1 MFWEKKSL
9 EDIRQ
14 IILEKLSNNVP
25 VRETISLAF
34 RVFSRSN
41 SIARP
46 ALRRGRSDLLFL

>member
-14 IILEKLSNNVP
+14 IIIEKLSNNVP
-25 VRETISLAF
+25 VRKTMSLAF

-41 SIARP
+41 SISRP
-46 ALRRGRSDLLFL
+46 ALRRGQT

>member
-14 IILEKLSNNVP
+14 IIIEKLSNNVP
-25 VRETISLAF
+25 VRKTISLAF

-46 ALRRGRSDLLFL
+46 ALRRGQI